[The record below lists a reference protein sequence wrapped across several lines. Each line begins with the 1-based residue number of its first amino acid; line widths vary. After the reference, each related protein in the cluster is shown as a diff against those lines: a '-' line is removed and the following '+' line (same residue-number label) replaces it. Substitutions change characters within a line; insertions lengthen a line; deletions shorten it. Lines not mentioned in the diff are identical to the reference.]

1 MDKQQAESGSATLLL
16 ASAISDTRSA
26 LGWSLQKLADRS
38 GLSKA
43 HVWELEQGRAK
54 NPTISSLL
62 AIGRATGRS
71 VSELL
76 GEDVCAPSLHPI
88 ALRVAL
94 DVDAEIR
101 ALKGEAS

>member
-1 MDKQQAESGSATLLL
+1 MGRRQAESSSDTILL

-43 HVWELEQGRAK
+43 HVWEMEQGRSK
-54 NPTISSLL
+54 NPTVSSLL

-76 GEDVCAPSLHPI
+76 GEDVCAPRLHPI
-88 ALRVAL
+88 AQRVAL